1 MRHLTVDFTADP
13 PTYTYIVDGVTSTT
27 PARSVFSAL
36 HVAGIVKCRG
46 VSVVTIGQKQ
56 ALKKIKKGKP
66 TMALSKSQQKEVIAR
81 RLGVLAKLI
90 HGERY
95 DGRAGRTIGKLV
107 DEGYARWDRGLL
119 LITDAGRAYYEHH
132 RAYYEH
138 PRDADPAVIDAAA
151 PAEQAAIEQ
160 PAQVAEQPTVDQA
173 AQGIREVMNAY
184 RSADVVI
191 GEPVRV
197 VPDGLNDMIQNAAH
211 LVQKLETLIERIPD
225 FQVFNADA
233 FTTRD
238 GLLSTIDELA
248 DDAIITRL
256 IHTIRVLNDVID
268 SE

>member
-66 TMALSKSQQKEVIAR
+66 TMTLSKSQQKEVIAR

-132 RAYYEH
+132 R
-138 PRDADPAVIDAAA
+138 DADSGVIDAVA
-151 PAEQAAIEQ
+151 PSEQAAIEQ

-173 AQGIREVMNAY
+173 AQAVHEVMNAY
-184 RSADVVI
+184 RSADAII

-197 VPDGLNDMIQNAAH
+197 VPDGLNDMIQNAAY

>member
-56 ALKKIKKGKP
+56 ALKKVKKGKP
-66 TMALSKSQQKEVIAR
+66 TMALSKPQQADQQQRFVNALQQFIGTGTITGRGCKN
-81 RLGVLAKLI
+81 LI
-90 HGERY
+90 TAMERQ
-95 DGRAGRTIGKLV
+95 
-107 DEGYARWDRGLL
+107 GL
-119 LITDAGRAYYEHH
+119 IITHQGSVQRMTDAGLAYYHQH
-132 RAYYEH
+132 
-138 PRDADPAVIDAAA
+138 RDADSAVIDA
-151 PAEQAAIEQ
+151 
-160 PAQVAEQPTVDQA
+160 D
-173 AQGIREVMNAY
+173 
-184 RSADVVI
+184 
-191 GEPVRV
+191 
-197 VPDGLNDMIQNAAH
+197 
-211 LVQKLETLIERIPD
+211 LVQKLETLIGRIPD

-256 IHTIRVLNDVID
+256 IHTIRVLNDVIG
-268 SE
+268 SG

>member
-27 PARSVFSAL
+27 PARSVFSAV

-56 ALKKIKKGKP
+56 ALRKLKKKGKP

-81 RLGVLAKLI
+81 RLDVLAKLI
-90 HGERY
+90 RGERY

-107 DEGYARWDRGLL
+107 DEGFARWDRGLL
-119 LITDAGRAYYEHH
+119 LITDAGRAYYEQH
-132 RAYYEH
+132 
-138 PRDADPAVIDAAA
+138 RDADSAVIDAVA
-151 PAEQAAIEQ
+151 PAEQPAIEQ
-160 PAQVAEQPTVDQA
+160 ASPLADLPTVEQTAQA
-173 AQGIREVMNAY
+173 VHDVMKAFP
-184 RSADVVI
+184 SADVVI

-197 VPDGLNDMIQNAAH
+197 VPDGLNDMIQNAAY